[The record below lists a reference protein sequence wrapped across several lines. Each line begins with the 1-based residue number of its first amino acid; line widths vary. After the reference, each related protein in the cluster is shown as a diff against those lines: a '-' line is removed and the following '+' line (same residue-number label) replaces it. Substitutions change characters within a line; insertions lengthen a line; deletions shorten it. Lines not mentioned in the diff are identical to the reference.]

1 MEQEWRRCPK
11 CGRGIAIKRDGT
23 FRRRRKG
30 NNRMAYLT
38 RKNQIRLEPTPPA
51 PDVSTFEGQRRTY
64 AVIRE
69 MAASI
74 AALPPYEDSGVF
86 TVARMVEWA
95 RAIDRYA
102 DALWKET
109 KN

>member
-51 PDVSTFEGQRRTY
+51 PDVSTFEGQRRTLCSDS
-64 AVIRE
+64 RNGGFDRRL
-69 MAASI
+69 
-74 AALPPYEDSGVF
+74 AAL
-86 TVARMVEWA
+86 
-95 RAIDRYA
+95 
-102 DALWKET
+102 
-109 KN
+109 